1 MEVSDNPSPA
11 VQRRRLRA
19 ELRRA
24 RLGAGLTQEQVAKA
38 MDWSL
43 SKLIRI
49 ENGTTAGISTND
61 LKAILLHYNI
71 TDEART
77 AEFVALAR
85 ASRERSW
92 WSAYRDIALPRLIQL
107 IEYEEAASTSLN
119 YQSLLVPGMLQT
131 AEYARAAIEQ
141 LAPDM
146 PASQVAPRVEIRMK
160 RQELL
165 NRADAPLMF
174 FVMDEGVV
182 RRLVGGKDTMRQ
194 QLQRMI
200 DLANMPKVTVEI
212 VPFSAGV
219 LSGMEAPFVIHEF
232 PDAADDDVL
241 YQEIP
246 PRNDLLS
253 RDNPEEVLAFRES
266 FERLREAS
274 LGPDGTID
282 FLRELVNSLL

>member
-77 AEFVALAR
+77 AEFLALAR

-182 RRLVGGKDTMRQ
+182 RRLVGGKDVMRQ
-194 QLQRMI
+194 QLRRMI

-232 PDAADDDVL
+232 PDVADDDVL
-241 YQEIP
+241 YQEA
-246 PRNDLLS
+246 PRGDLLS